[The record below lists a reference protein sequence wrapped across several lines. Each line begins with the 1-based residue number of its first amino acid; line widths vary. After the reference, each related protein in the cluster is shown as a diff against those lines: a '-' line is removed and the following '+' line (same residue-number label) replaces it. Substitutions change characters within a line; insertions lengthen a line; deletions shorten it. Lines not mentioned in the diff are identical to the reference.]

1 MKPVGNE
8 AVAQVIALH
17 RLGYSHKVIREKLNN
32 SLSPSTIY
40 RVIKKSYKL
49 DSTISTSTS
58 INKRVEEIKKDEVTI
73 MNRQIALIDQALT
86 LPKAEKEGF
95 RNLVIS
101 KATLIDKKRLIQ
113 GESTEIHEIREK
125 LAGMTNAEL
134 IQIIKQEPSQGKTSG
149 EEEVLPQEE
158 SRIKGELPLTNTE
171 NSEKLIEGR

>member
-40 RVIKKSYKL
+40 RVIKRSYKL
-49 DSTISTSTS
+49 DS

-73 MNRQIALIDQALT
+73 LNRQIALIDEALT

-113 GESTEIHEIREK
+113 GESTEIHEVREK

-134 IQIIKQEPSQGKTSG
+134 IQIIRQTPSQGKTSI
-149 EEEVLPQEE
+149 EEEVLPQGE
-158 SRIKGELPLTNTE
+158 SRINPVTNTE
-171 NSEKLIEGR
+171 NSEKLTESR

>member
-1 MKPVGNE
+1 
-8 AVAQVIALH
+8 
-17 RLGYSHKVIREKLNN
+17 
-32 SLSPSTIY
+32 
-40 RVIKKSYKL
+40 
-49 DSTISTSTS
+49 
-58 INKRVEEIKKDEVTI
+58 

-125 LAGMTNAEL
+125 LAGMTNAQL

-158 SRIKGELPLTNTE
+158 SRIKGEFPLTNAE
-171 NSEKLIEGR
+171 NSEKLTESGKT

>member
-1 MKPVGNE
+1 MRPIGNE
-8 AVAQVIALH
+8 AVAQIIALH
-17 RLGYSHKVIREKLNN
+17 RLGYSHRVIREKLNN
-32 SLSPSTIY
+32 SLSPATIY
-40 RVIKKSYKL
+40 RTIKKSYKL

-58 INKRVEEIKKDEVTI
+58 ITKRVEEIKKDEVTI
-73 MNRQIALIDQALT
+73 MNRQIALIDKALT

-101 KATLIDKKRLIQ
+101 KATLIDKKRLLQ
-113 GESTEIHEIREK
+113 GESTEIHEVREK

-158 SRIKGELPLTNTE
+158 SRINPLTNAE
-171 NSEKLIEGR
+171 NSEKLTESGKT